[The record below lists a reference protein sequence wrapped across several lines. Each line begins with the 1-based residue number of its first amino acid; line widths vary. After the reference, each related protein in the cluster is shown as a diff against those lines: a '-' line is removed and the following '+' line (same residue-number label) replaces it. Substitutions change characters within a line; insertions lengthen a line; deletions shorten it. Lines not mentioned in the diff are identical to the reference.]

1 MNEKLM
7 TEMFSEKTEV
17 PDELKKRIHEE
28 LIKQEKKL
36 MIRNIAFSL
45 AAIFLISLLTISF
58 AVIFLGDIISLVSS
72 VVFSIISAFM
82 ATALAV
88 VAAKYEIGNIR
99 KGIL

>member
-7 TEMFSEKTEV
+7 TEIFSEKQEV
-17 PDELKKRIHEE
+17 PIELKKRIHEE
-28 LIKQEKKL
+28 LIKQERVI
-36 MIRNIAFSL
+36 MIKNTAFSL
-45 AAIFLISLLTISF
+45 GAIFLISLLTISF
-58 AVIFLGDIISLVSS
+58 AVIFLGDIIALVSS